1 MLELD
6 AMSRSGVAAINHLH
20 PPCRF
25 CGAPEASHPT
35 RGAISSMFDLS
46 KSSIIDFSAVRWNR
60 SDQQKPQESGI
71 YLTRNDKDQAWFKY
85 YESNF
90 EQWTMSWSEFQANM
104 PRQQATVADAELAS
118 QVAAWAHVKNL

>member
-1 MLELD
+1 
-6 AMSRSGVAAINHLH
+6 
-20 PPCRF
+20 
-25 CGAPEASHPT
+25 
-35 RGAISSMFDLS
+35 MFDLS